1 MKMTL
6 FQHEMKMNI
15 KSLLIWAICVG
26 GMCFGCILLF
36 PSMKNSLQDASSAW
50 ANMGALST
58 AFGMDK
64 MSFATLPG
72 FYATEIGIMHSL
84 GGAMFAALTG
94 SVLISKEEAG
104 HTAEFLNVFP
114 IGRMKIFLEK
124 YLALVSNILLFNII
138 CILLYVI
145 GFVCIG
151 EDMDMKKFLLFH
163 IMQLLMQIEIGSICF
178 MLSAFTKRNMLGT
191 GLGITIMFYA
201 ADMMCRII
209 PAIKNLK
216 YVTPFYYSNATD
228 IFSNQSIDAVML
240 IIGVVI
246 TIAAFAVTGQEY
258 RTKDFS

>member
-1 MKMTL
+1 MTL
-6 FQHEMKMNI
+6 FWHEMKMNI
-15 KSLLIWAICVG
+15 KSLVIWTVCVG
-26 GMCFGCILLF
+26 AMCFGCILLF
-36 PSMKNSLQDASSAW
+36 PGMKNSLQDAANAW

-64 MSFATLPG
+64 MNYATLSG

-94 SVLISKEEAG
+94 SVLISKEEAL

-114 IGRMKIFLEK
+114 LGRINIFLQK
-124 YLALVSNILLFNII
+124 YMSLICNIFLFNAV
-138 CILLYVI
+138 CVLLYII

-151 EDMDMKKFLLFH
+151 EDMDMKKFFLFH
-163 IMQLLMQIEIGSICF
+163 GMQLLMQIEIGSICF
-178 MLSAFTKRNMLGT
+178 MLSAFTKRNMIGT
-191 GLGITIMFYA
+191 GLGITIVFYA

-228 IFSNQSIDAVML
+228 IFSNESRDAAMIMIGIV
-240 IIGVVI
+240 II
-246 TIAAFAVTGQEY
+246 IASFLVAFQKY